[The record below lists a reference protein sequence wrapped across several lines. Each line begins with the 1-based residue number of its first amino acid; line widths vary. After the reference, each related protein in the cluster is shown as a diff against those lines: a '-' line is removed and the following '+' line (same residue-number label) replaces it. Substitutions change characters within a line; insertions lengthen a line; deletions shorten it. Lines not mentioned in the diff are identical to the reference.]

1 MNSLMEQLRS
11 LGAMRLI
18 AIFGLSAGVAIALL
32 FFSFN
37 MGGGSQALLYSGLD
51 PADSARVSEALDS
64 AGIPYEFRGGG
75 SSIFVARN
83 QVDEARVRVAS
94 GGALNS
100 GNVGYEIFDET
111 DALGSTSFVQNMNA
125 KRALEGELARTI
137 QSLDV
142 IDTARVHLVLPERRL
157 FERDSNQPSAS
168 IVIAARGV
176 LNAEHAGIIR
186 NIVASAV
193 DGLSSRDITIA
204 DTTGRLLASPEE
216 GDGLGA
222 VALESRRAQL
232 EEQYRARILDI
243 VEGVVG
249 TGAARV
255 QVAIDLNRESVTL
268 SEEAYDPEGSVLRSR
283 QRSSEESSE
292 TDGAA
297 DAVSASENLPDADE
311 AGTGG
316 PQSRSQSE
324 VSNDTQE
331 FALSRT
337 TTTRI
342 IEAGDIERISVAVA
356 VDGTIQ
362 IGEDGAQTYTPRSA
376 EEMAQITA
384 LVRSAMGFT
393 DIEGVRQDALEVTNM
408 RFARAD
414 TTLGTPAAS
423 GFSIGTNEIM
433 RAAEIG
439 VMFITAL
446 LVIFLVARPLAKNAA
461 AGTPAMA
468 IASAGGAPAAALE
481 GGDGGNANPAIAD
494 QSGQAMADGGQAPQA
509 GRRQAGPPPESGID
523 IAKIDGQV
531 KASSIKQIS
540 NVVNSHPDESLSII
554 RSWMSDN

>member
-1 MNSLMEQLRS
+1 MNSLMQQLRS

-157 FERDSNQPSAS
+157 FERDAAQPSAS
-168 IVIAARGV
+168 IVIAARGA
-176 LNAEHAGIIR
+176 LNAEHTGIIR

-232 EEQYRARILDI
+232 EEQYRARILDL

-255 QVAIDLNRESVTL
+255 QVAIDLNRESITL
-268 SEEAYDPEGSVLRSR
+268 SEEAYDPDGAVLRSR
-283 QRSSEESSE
+283 QRSQEESRE

-297 DAVSASENLPDADE
+297 NAVSASENLPDDNA
-311 AGTGG
+311 AGSDG
-316 PQSRSQSE
+316 PQSVNQTDRSDDS
-324 VSNDTQE
+324 QE

-356 VDGTIQ
+356 VDGTVQ
-362 IGEDGAQTYTPRSA
+362 TGEDGTLTYTPRSA

-393 DIEGVRQDALEVTNM
+393 EVVGGRQDALEVTNI

-446 LVIFLVARPLAKNAA
+446 LVIFLVARPLAKNATA
-461 AGTPAMA
+461 SAPAMA
-468 IASAGGAPAAALE
+468 IASAGGAPATALE
-481 GGDGGNANPAIAD
+481 EGQPTPALPD
-494 QSGQAMADGGQAPQA
+494 QSGQAMAANGSGNAGGAA
-509 GRRQAGPPPESGID
+509 KRASGPPPEPGID

-531 KASSIKQIS
+531 AASSIKQIS

-554 RSWMSDN
+554 RSWMSDS